1 MTYAACDVRQNDPA
15 FGYRFISDELKQ
27 TGLKVGENRVWRLC
41 SQQQLWGVFATKPNE
56 LWLTDIAEH
65 RTDEGKIYLCTIKD
79 VHSNKIVGYSI
90 DSRMKACLAVAAA
103 RNAISQRDVA
113 GTILHSDS
121 GSQLRSNAF
130 VRVLSNLTPRS
141 APSFGKSGVKHTTNE
156 SLFYFVFVG
165 SGMAVDIALH
175 DTAND
180 PGTTADV
187 GFVDDCVE
195 EFKVVRVNSA
205 FPVKTVP
212 RTRK

>member
-90 DSRMKACLAVAAA
+90 DSRMKASLAVAVA

-113 GTILHSDS
+113 GTIPHSDR
-121 GSQLRSNAF
+121 GSQAVFNRLKNHGIAFSMGRVGACSDNAASANAPRSSLTQSTS
-130 VRVLSNLTPRS
+130 RSTPRE
-141 APSFGKSGVKHTTNE
+141 TTN
-156 SLFYFVFVG
+156 
-165 SGMAVDIALH
+165 
-175 DTAND
+175 
-180 PGTTADV
+180 P
-187 GFVDDCVE
+187 
-195 EFKVVRVNSA
+195 
-205 FPVKTVP
+205 
-212 RTRK
+212 